1 MYKVNSIDHLVLT
14 VKSIDISVEFYSK
27 VLGMQKELF
36 KGNRVALKF
45 GHHARPDGSKSLHGQ
60 KINLHELGN
69 EFEPKAKNI
78 KEGSADLCFITQNSV
93 LEFKKHIESLGVEI
107 IEGPIKRTGA
117 NGEINSIYLRDPDG
131 NLIEVSN
138 YIYNI

>member
-1 MYKVNSIDHLVLT
+1 MFEVNSIDHIVLT
-14 VKSIDISVEFYSK
+14 VKDIQKSVEFYTNI
-27 VLGMQKELF
+27 LGMKEEIF

-45 GHHARPDGSKSLHGQ
+45 GHQ

-69 EFEPKAKNI
+69 EFEPKAQNV
-78 KEGSADLCFITQNSV
+78 KEGSADLCFITQMSV
-93 LEFKKHIESLGVEI
+93 LEFKNHIESFGIEI

-138 YIYNI
+138 YIYAI